1 MEKNTEPQESKV
13 KIEMYKRKNKT
24 YVVKHGDPKRLKTT
38 KLKHHDQTNKKR
50 KKKKPK
56 KPQKARTNNR
66 MNQNIIKLIVII
78 MLPWGL
84 CSKCP
89 CTCHEPQPTSAS
101 LRGPPLPL
109 GWSLDL
115 LWALWGP
122 LRL

>member
-56 KPQKARTNNR
+56 KPQKARTLLTGLHQTYDQKSQKNTLAKQSNYIFL
-66 MNQNIIKLIVII
+66 NVEIH
-78 MLPWGL
+78 LPTL
-84 CSKCP
+84 
-89 CTCHEPQPTSAS
+89 
-101 LRGPPLPL
+101 
-109 GWSLDL
+109 
-115 LWALWGP
+115 
-122 LRL
+122 